1 MNVSAPFIK
10 QPIATLLLTAA
21 LSLAGLVAYR
31 HLPVAALP
39 SIDIPSISVSTL
51 LPGAS
56 PETIAT
62 TVSTP
67 LIREFSTIPSVREIS
82 ATNIQGASSITLEF
96 ALERDIDMAATDV
109 QAAIVR
115 VQPQLPDEMM
125 GPPVYRKLNPADAP
139 VVLIVL
145 RSDTYPLQ
153 QLDAF
158 ARTVISPRLSALAGV
173 AQVTISG
180 SQKYAVRIQLD
191 PLTLAAHGIG
201 VDEVER
207 AVRTANAHTP
217 VGSLTRSDQRLIIEV
232 STQLGDARSWRDLI
246 IANRNGRPLR
256 LGDVAKVIASVEDDQ
271 RASRHNGSPALVL
284 AVQRQPDAST
294 IEVVDKVRAALPRIQ
309 EELGPGVSLTT
320 MNDRSLS
327 IRTAIDDVTCT
338 LVLTIGL
345 VCAILYLGIG
355 RLATTLIPSVTIPVS
370 IVATF
375 AAMYAL
381 GLSLDNITLLALTLS
396 VGLVVDDAIVVT
408 DNIVR
413 HIEAGT
419 LPHAAARKGAKEVS
433 FTVISI
439 TASLIAAFIP
449 LLLMDGV
456 VGRILSPF
464 AITVSIA
471 LAISALV
478 SVSLTPM
485 LAARLPSAKR
495 REAGRS
501 NLADRAVSGLTR
513 GYGVCLDLGLRF
525 RPLILILFL
534 ISLVA
539 SGWLFRTIPKGF
551 LPQEDI
557 GQIMISTRAR
567 QDVSFQAMVELQGQV
582 EQVLRASPHVAEV
595 VSDIGATGTTS
606 LNEGRLF
613 VELKAKAE
621 RSPLAQLLTDIRRD
635 LDQLPGIES
644 LVTTAQ
650 NARMGGPSGRSAY
663 QLTVQAQ
670 TLAELQ
676 HWSTRLAHRMS
687 QDATFIGVRTD
698 AQEAALQ
705 ATIRVD
711 HDKARHLGIT
721 AEQLRST
728 LHTGFATRQAATIHG
743 PADSY
748 QVLIEFDPRL
758 ARTVDPLDLVT
769 VRSASGVLVR
779 LSSFATIERTA
790 GPRSIA
796 QLGQRPVVMISFDT
810 PADVALG
817 EAVNRIEALKL
828 EEAVPATVTIGFAG
842 TARVFQDMVHNLP
855 LLLAAA
861 LLTIY
866 IVLGMLYE
874 SLVHPVTILAG
885 LPAAA
890 IGAVAAL
897 HLYQME
903 LSIMGLIGILLLFG
917 IVKKNAIMMVDHAL
931 VRQREGLSASAAIRE
946 ACLIRFRPITM
957 TTAVA
962 LAGAAPIAI
971 GHGAGSEL
979 RQPLGIAVIG
989 GLIVSQL
996 LTLFVTPVL
1005 YLYLERFA
1013 GIGQRLFGISKRQPA
1028 ELGR

>member
-419 LPHAAARKGAKEVS
+419 PPHAAARKGAKEVS

-485 LAARLPSAKR
+485 LAAHLPSAKR

-567 QDVSFQAMVELQGQV
+567 QDVSFPAMVELQGQV

-748 QVLIEFDPRL
+748 LVLIEFDPRL

-946 ACLIRFRPITM
+946 ACLIRFRPIMM

-1028 ELGR
+1028 